1 MKTVELNYHPY
12 DYQEVIHLDEH
23 RYKLIVGGRRV
34 GKSKMALMELI
45 KHCLEVPKANAWWV
59 APTISM
65 AREIGWEEFK
75 EFREDLEPGI
85 ESVHD
90 TLLRVKFKNGSAISF
105 KGADNERSLR
115 GRGLTYLV
123 IDEAAFIEPEIW
135 TRALRPALSD
145 RGGKVLLISTPNGRN
160 WFYTQAAVA
169 NADPMWL
176 YDHWPTWKNP
186 LISEDELKQ
195 AAQTVSEM
203 DFRQEYLAEFI
214 TKEGLVYDGF
224 DDANII
230 DPGSPS
236 WHDWDIYLGMDFG
249 YANPTAVCFMAV
261 NNIDQQVI
269 QFDELYVTR
278 TSIDIIEQL
287 IVEKLAQHKL
297 RPESVKAIFTD
308 PAGNAAELSSGISPV
323 DSLRM
328 GPYKWKVYNKGT
340 EIAPGIALVRS
351 FILSA
356 DGSRKFYV
364 TINCR
369 ETTRSLL
376 GYTYSKESQ
385 RYQTIK
391 EEALKDGLH
400 DHMCDAIRYFFV
412 NCFQQ
417 NKWYAEVP
425 EQYNYGVDLQ
435 SKSRVVMKRCQ
446 TCRSSFPSKTAK
458 HLPPYLCRNCNGET
472 INAN

>member
-1 MKTVELNYHPY
+1 MQTIELDYSPY
-12 DYQEVIHLDEH
+12 EYQCVVHEDEH

-45 KHCLEVPKANAWWV
+45 KHCLETPKANAWWV

-75 EFREDLEPGI
+75 EFRDDLEPAI
-85 ESVHD
+85 ESVHE
-90 TLLRVKFKNGSAISF
+90 TLLRVKFLNGSQISF

-123 IDEAAFIEPEIW
+123 IDEAAFVDPDIW

-145 RGGKVLLISTPNGRN
+145 RNGKAMLISTPNGRN
-160 WFYTQAAVA
+160 WFYEQASVA
-169 NADPMWL
+169 SNDPMWL

-214 TKEGLVYDGF
+214 TKEGLVYDNF
-224 DDANII
+224 NEENVI
-230 DPGSPS
+230 DSASPS
-236 WHDWDIYLGMDFG
+236 IHDWDIYLGVDFG

-261 NNIDQQVI
+261 DNIQQQVI
-269 QFDELYVTR
+269 QFDEIYITR
-278 TSIDIIEQL
+278 KSIDQIEDMIIET
-287 IVEKLAQHKL
+287 LAKHHL
-297 RPESVKAIFTD
+297 SRSSVKEILTD

-323 DSLRM
+323 DYLRM
-328 GPYKWKVYNKGT
+328 SDYRWHVDNKGSQ
-340 EIAPGIALVRS
+340 IAPGIALVRS
-351 FILSA
+351 FVQTA
-356 DGSRKFYV
+356 DGTRRFFITNNCKE
-364 TINCR
+364 TI
-369 ETTRSLL
+369 RSIS

-385 RYQTIK
+385 RYETIK

-400 DHMCDAIRYFFV
+400 DHMCDAIRYFFINV
-412 NCFQQ
+412 FNQ
-417 NKWYAEVP
+417 NKWIAEVP
-425 EQYNYGVDLQ
+425 EQYNYGMDLQ
-435 SKSRVVMKRCQ
+435 SRTRIVMKRCQ
-446 TCRSSFPSKTAK
+446 MCRSQFSSKTPK
-458 HLPPYLCRNCNGET
+458 NQPPYICRACNGEQ
-472 INAN
+472 

>member
-1 MKTVELNYHPY
+1 MKTVELEYSPY
-12 DYQEVIHLDEH
+12 DYQRVVHSDNH

-34 GKSKMALMELI
+34 GKSKMALMELV
-45 KHCLEVPKANAWWV
+45 KHCLEMPKANAWWV

-75 EFREDLEPGI
+75 EYKDDLEPAI
-85 ESVHD
+85 ESIHE
-90 TLLRVKFKNGSAISF
+90 TLLRVRFKNGSMISF

-123 IDEAAFIEPEIW
+123 IDEAAFIDPDIW

-145 RGGKVLLISTPNGRN
+145 RGGKAMLISTPNGRN
-160 WFYTQAAVA
+160 WFYNQAAVA
-169 NADPMWL
+169 SNDEMWL

-214 TKEGLVYDGF
+214 TKEGLVYDNF
-224 DDANII
+224 SEENII
-230 DPGSPS
+230 AEGRPS
-236 WHDWDIYLGMDFG
+236 YHDWDIFIGIDFG
-249 YANPTAVCFMAV
+249 YANPTAICFMAV
-261 NNIDQQVI
+261 SHLQQQVV
-269 QFDELYVTR
+269 QFDEIYVTR
-278 TSIDIIEQL
+278 KSIDQIEEL
-287 IVEKLAQHKL
+287 ILEKLLKYNLNRDA
-297 RPESVKAIFTD
+297 VKEILTD

-323 DSLRM
+323 DYLRM
-328 GPYKWKVYNKGT
+328 SPYRWHVANKGS

-351 FILSA
+351 FVKSA
-356 DGSRKFYV
+356 DGTVRFYV
-364 TINCR
+364 TNNCK
-369 ETTRSLL
+369 ETIRSLS

-385 RYQTIK
+385 RYETIK
-391 EEALKDGLH
+391 EEALKDGIH

-412 NCFQQ
+412 NVFSQ
-417 NKWYAEVP
+417 NKWIAEVP

-446 TCRSSFPSKTAK
+446 ECKCNFPSRTPK
-458 HLPPYLCRNCNGET
+458 HQPPFICRKCNGE
-472 INAN
+472 I